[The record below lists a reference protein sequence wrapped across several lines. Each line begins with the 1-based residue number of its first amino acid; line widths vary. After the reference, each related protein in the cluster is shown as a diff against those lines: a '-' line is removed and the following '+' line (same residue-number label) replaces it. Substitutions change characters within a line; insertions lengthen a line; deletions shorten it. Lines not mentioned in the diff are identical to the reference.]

1 MYLKHCHEIAS
12 AETSPEA
19 FGSQGLCFLKYQP
32 FLRTQQEQNRSVHIK
47 RIWWLSIPT
56 KKCQNSVFPGSDFT
70 TLLFLAGY
78 IPTYS
83 EL

>member
-1 MYLKHCHEIAS
+1 MYLKHCCEIAL
-12 AETSPEA
+12 AEASPEA
-19 FGSQGLCFLKYQP
+19 LGSQGLCFVKYQL
-32 FLRTQQEQNRSVHIK
+32 FLRTQQEQKCSV
-47 RIWWLSIPT
+47 RIERLWWLSIPT